1 VIKEFYLEN
10 NLSFKRVKLDFKNG
24 LVLFTGGS
32 GAGKSVL
39 LNAMLSTIAQKTL
52 YSESSELVLEKK
64 SFIQTKKGRVKFL
77 VDGKTTTKK
86 NVSQIGKSFITHLNP
101 REIREFESEFLL
113 QILDNIILKRDENF
127 SDLQKSYREI
137 YLSFLEIKH
146 QITTLENEKN
156 EINIEIENNK
166 SRLKLVK
173 SLNPEIGEDKKLQT
187 LKKRVSKK
195 EKISEYISEVQP
207 LLGSSKDFFEIFD
220 LMGLEKEA
228 EEVRDFFYGLEE
240 RLDEIEDNLSDLA
253 DVNIESLLDRIE
265 KLSELRSEFGSIENA
280 ISVKERDDESR
291 KRVVEIKKSQK
302 NLEKIYKSRLS
313 ELETL
318 SDEISKKR
326 TQFLEN
332 FSESLNYYLELL
344 SLGNSKTDLI
354 KKSFS
359 ENGIDFIVINVG
371 NTDLEKL
378 SYGEQNRVRLA
389 ILAVKAK
396 FGSEKSVLFLDEVD
410 ANLSGE
416 EATKVAKVLRDL
428 SKKHQVFA
436 ISHQAQLSSQADQHF
451 FVWKENG
458 ESFVRELHKL
468 EERASEIARMV
479 GGNLENPDIKNF
491 ALNLLKR
498 E

>member
-1 VIKEFYLEN
+1 
-10 NLSFKRVKLDFKNG
+10 
-24 LVLFTGGS
+24 
-32 GAGKSVL
+32 
-39 LNAMLSTIAQKTL
+39 M
-52 YSESSELVLEKK
+52 
-64 SFIQTKKGRVKFL
+64 
-77 VDGKTTTKK
+77 
-86 NVSQIGKSFITHLNP
+86 
-101 REIREFESEFLL
+101 
-113 QILDNIILKRDENF
+113 
-127 SDLQKSYREI
+127 
-137 YLSFLEIKH
+137 EIKNY
-146 QITTLENEKN
+146 ISTLENEKD
-156 EINIEIENNK
+156 EINREIENNA
-166 SRLKLVK
+166 SSLKLVK
-173 SLNPEIGEDKKLQT
+173 SLKPKIGEDKELQA

-228 EEVRDFFYGLEE
+228 EEVRNFFYGLEE
-240 RLDEIEDNLSDLA
+240 RLDEIEDELSDLA

-280 ISVKERDDESR
+280 ISARERDDESR
-291 KRVVEIKKSQK
+291 KRVSEIKNTRK
-302 NLEKIYKSRLS
+302 NIEKIYKIRLN

-318 SDEISKKR
+318 SDEISEKR
-326 TQFLEN
+326 TQLLNN

-344 SLGNSKTDLI
+344 SLGNSKISLR
-354 KKSFS
+354 KKGFS
-359 ENGIDFIVINVG
+359 ENGTDLIDINVSK
-371 NTDLEKL
+371 TDLEKL

-428 SKKHQVFA
+428 SQKHQVFA

-451 FVWKENG
+451 FVWKKSG
-458 ESFVRELHKL
+458 ESFVRELHTL

-491 ALNLLKR
+491 AMKLLLKR